1 MGACRLTTGT
11 PDLVAGNN
19 DRVTKSDP
27 SYGDYERMHGVII
40 VLLIFAAAFLALLVW
55 LGWMI
60 L

>member
-27 SYGDYERMHGVII
+27 SYGDYERMHELSSCFLFLPPPF
-40 VLLIFAAAFLALLVW
+40 LLC
-55 LGWMI
+55 
-60 L
+60 